1 MDETSLKLYIP
12 PRPGLVVEPSP
23 KRRRRLLQEGGCG
36 PDLKTKRAAVTLVAF
51 ACDDEETMQ
60 TLPQVFIVNEHVV
73 TKDVVEGLGGR
84 CLGNVRV
91 LRRKSS
97 CVSAV
102 LTVEPVQMLA
112 SCLQDHLKTPQGV
125 FYMDTCPAHLHP
137 TFFKACSD
145 AGMHLQVIPAS
156 ATAWLQ
162 PLDVSVFGKFKS
174 WVVREVER
182 QRLGSSS
189 GMLSRAEMLEV
200 YRMAVDE
207 VIRGQGWARAF
218 ELCGLKGQGQVST
231 RLLTRLSAGVPP
243 AMGPDIPALEDHQNV
258 FPQDM
263 LSPIAATFRLDKA
276 SVEAHRNAPVAFE
289 CEVAQRSRMALK
301 ACVRGSIQP
310 FDGLFM
316 EHSLQLL
323 ENICRRAWVAN
334 TQLGG
339 SESLA
344 VTSSFWALSGHT
356 PIKLRPGGRG
366 GGNLSPPPP
375 FSSQSLH
382 FFRCMAMV

>member
-1 MDETSLKLYIP
+1 MVDLYFVSTWTRQASSCTSP

-60 TLPQVFIVNEHVV
+60 TLPQVFIVNENVV
-73 TKDVVEGLGGR
+73 TRDVVEGLSGR

-97 CVSAV
+97 WVTAV
-102 LTVEPVQMLA
+102 LMVELVQLLA
-112 SCLQDHLKTPQGV
+112 ACLKDHLNTHQVV
-125 FYMDTCPAHLHP
+125 FHMDTCPAHLHP
-137 TFFKACSD
+137 TVLKACSD

-231 RLLTRLSAGVPP
+231 RLLARLGFGEPP
-243 AMGPDIPALEDHQNV
+243 AISSDLPTLTDLQSV
-258 FPQDM
+258 FPQGMDIPIEAIFRTALATPPSKPTGM
-263 LSPIAATFRLDKA
+263 LRLSSSARLPKA
-276 SVEAHRNAPVAFE
+276 P
-289 CEVAQRSRMALK
+289 
-301 ACVRGSIQP
+301 G
-310 FDGLFM
+310 
-316 EHSLQLL
+316 
-323 ENICRRAWVAN
+323 
-334 TQLGG
+334 
-339 SESLA
+339 
-344 VTSSFWALSGHT
+344 
-356 PIKLRPGGRG
+356 RP
-366 GGNLSPPPP
+366 
-375 FSSQSLH
+375 
-382 FFRCMAMV
+382 